1 MVTLTLNGPGFLVD
15 LKAGEG
21 LNQDALVFD
30 VLYGYFSLKT
40 WIHGLK
46 WKFGSPV
53 HNAQEGYKKDFL
65 NFGLACSIQSFELSL
80 RW

>member
-1 MVTLTLNGPGFLVD
+1 MPVFQFWCFQVIIEWEISFSKALYIPIPHPVRMYLNLLEKMLFEIG
-15 LKAGEG
+15 
-21 LNQDALVFD
+21 
-30 VLYGYFSLKT
+30 T
-40 WIHGLK
+40 
-46 WKFGSPV
+46 V